1 MALFLFSIVA
11 ALAFL
16 AGDFVVIP
24 LVMRPLFVSA
34 LGASM
39 LDDLRLAPALA
50 FYLIHVAGIV
60 WFAGRPYLRD
70 GNRTMAF
77 VNGAALGFVAYS
89 CYEMT
94 SWTIM
99 RDWHSGLVIID
110 LGWGTL
116 ISGLSALAGAY
127 AASWRRPIQVQ

>member
-1 MALFLFSIVA
+1 MAVFLFSVVA
-11 ALAFL
+11 ALVFL

-24 LVMRPLFVSA
+24 LVMRPLFSSA

-39 LDDLRLAPALA
+39 LDDLRLAPAVA
-50 FYLIHVAGIV
+50 FYLIHVAGLV
-60 WFAGRPYLRD
+60 WFAGLPFMRD
-70 GNRTMAF
+70 GNRLRAGI
-77 VNGAALGFVAYS
+77 NGAALGFVAYS
-89 CYEMT
+89 CYELT

-110 LGWGTL
+110 LGWGTI

-127 AASWRRPIQVQ
+127 AASWRRPQ